1 MRLDSELEISHRPHR
16 HLLNGRLS
24 SERLSDGR
32 APPTGDGSDMSDVV
46 VARVEALVSAAA
58 PLRRALAKVAGRL
71 VATRS
76 WERLGFARLRD
87 YAVERLGVSGRHLQ
101 ELARVDGALTELPGV
116 DAALS
121 AGQLSW
127 TQARLLC
134 RVTTRE
140 SEASWLDAAAG
151 MSAQALAREVRAVD
165 ARAIENGGSTAPA
178 SSEDEEVWPRE
189 TVQLHCSAPT
199 RGKWCHTRQLANR
212 IAGER
217 LSPSACAEAVTAEVL
232 STIGLDAEIEVE
244 GDDAPASASVEAL
257 SSEASRAAPPRAS
270 RSRPSLPPGPA
281 AFVEPLIAGLE
292 SVDAFE
298 LDARLRR
305 AMALERRHLASL
317 GPWLLA
323 VASKRLFRDLGY
335 RGFDDYVREELGM
348 SATRARALL
357 RIERIALRSLAF
369 CKRWREGRITWT
381 QAQALAPLL
390 VLEESHPW
398 HRAWIERADR
408 VTVRRLEEDVDSAV
422 ASGELDPAA
431 LPSLPAAFS
440 ASVPVSL
447 REDSTDSLAPLR
459 DASPAG
465 HQTGARPRV
474 LGGSVRLF
482 FNAPRD
488 VARLFRAALASV
500 QRRIERITGCP
511 SSEGE
516 AFGAMLDHALES
528 WGSQRPQRER
538 SKKKYRVFE
547 RDGWRCTVPGCTSYR
562 GLQDHHTT
570 FRSAG
575 GTDDLENRTTLC
587 ASHHLRGVL
596 GEWSGAGARRR
607 VGCVL
612 DWGCARVGL
621 RLRSTHRGI
630 GWRARPR

>member
-101 ELARVDGALTELPGV
+101 ELARVGGALGELAGV

-134 RVTTRE
+134 RVATRE
-140 SEASWLDAAAG
+140 SQASWLDTAAG

-257 SSEASRAAPPRAS
+257 
-270 RSRPSLPPGPA
+270 
-281 AFVEPLIAGLE
+281 
-292 SVDAFE
+292 
-298 LDARLRR
+298 
-305 AMALERRHLASL
+305 
-317 GPWLLA
+317 
-323 VASKRLFRDLGY
+323 
-335 RGFDDYVREELGM
+335 
-348 SATRARALL
+348 
-357 RIERIALRSLAF
+357 
-369 CKRWREGRITWT
+369 
-381 QAQALAPLL
+381 
-390 VLEESHPW
+390 
-398 HRAWIERADR
+398 
-408 VTVRRLEEDVDSAV
+408 
-422 ASGELDPAA
+422 
-431 LPSLPAAFS
+431 
-440 ASVPVSL
+440 
-447 REDSTDSLAPLR
+447 
-459 DASPAG
+459 
-465 HQTGARPRV
+465 
-474 LGGSVRLF
+474 
-482 FNAPRD
+482 
-488 VARLFRAALASV
+488 
-500 QRRIERITGCP
+500 
-511 SSEGE
+511 
-516 AFGAMLDHALES
+516 
-528 WGSQRPQRER
+528 
-538 SKKKYRVFE
+538 
-547 RDGWRCTVPGCTSYR
+547 
-562 GLQDHHTT
+562 
-570 FRSAG
+570 
-575 GTDDLENRTTLC
+575 
-587 ASHHLRGVL
+587 
-596 GEWSGAGARRR
+596 
-607 VGCVL
+607 
-612 DWGCARVGL
+612 
-621 RLRSTHRGI
+621 
-630 GWRARPR
+630 